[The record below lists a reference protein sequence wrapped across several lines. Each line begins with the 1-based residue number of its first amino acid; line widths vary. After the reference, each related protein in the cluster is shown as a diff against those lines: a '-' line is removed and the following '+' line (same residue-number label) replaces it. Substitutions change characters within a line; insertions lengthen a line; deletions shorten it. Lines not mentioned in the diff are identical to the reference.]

1 MDLLPLM
8 TPVHTPS
15 VSRDTV
21 IGRPIE
27 WDKAFE
33 IAISALLGLGFFLL
47 LRATPD
53 IPGGFD
59 GYRHVKQASRLIS
72 EPRSMFADP
81 WHLAYFWRV
90 PVDAWFGYH
99 VLLAPFTYF
108 FDLIT
113 ATKLFSSLVFS
124 LMAFAMFQLLRQLDA
139 KYRFIWVILAMTG
152 SSITLSR
159 ATTVRPF
166 LLSVLL
172 TLLAAFWTITD
183 KPVKLATVSLLH
195 ALSYSMFFLVG
206 MAPAIWFLLRR
217 DRRSCVAAL
226 SCGVGMILGL
236 LANPYFPENLRFD
249 IVQAS
254 VVSLGQKAHVRM
266 GGELYPASSWMWIV
280 SCLPVALPWIGAL
293 ILYIWRGRR
302 AATSDL
308 FLLLSATTFLGTL
321 RVIRTVDFFV
331 PFAILFAAAVISP
344 HLKASRTDVLAVG
357 LLLALPCVAHVYLTY
372 RYVLEAPSLARFRG
386 AAEYLRVNAPEA
398 LVANTQWNDYQLLFF
413 LNSRNRYV
421 IGIEPTFTYMEDP
434 RKYWLWFHISEDE
447 EATCDR
453 EYCADAD
460 RTDIVSAVR
469 QDLGAQYVVTDHTA
483 NPHVERV
490 LRGKSNVTEVY
501 RDAAFSVYRI
511 DS

>member
-1 MDLLPLM
+1 M
-8 TPVHTPS
+8 TPVDTPS
-15 VSRDTV
+15 VSRD
-21 IGRPIE
+21 R
-27 WDKAFE
+27 AFE

-72 EPRSMFADP
+72 EPHSMFADP

-99 VLLAPFTYF
+99 LLLAPFTYF

-113 ATKLFSSLVFS
+113 ATKIFSSLLFG
-124 LMAFAMFQLLRQLDA
+124 LTAYALFELLRQLDA
-139 KYRFIWVILAMTG
+139 KYRFVWVILAMTG

-172 TLLAAFWTITD
+172 TILAALWTVTD
-183 KPVKLATVSLLH
+183 KPIKLAVVSLIH

-206 MAPAIWFLLRR
+206 MAPACWFLLRR
-217 DRRSCVAAL
+217 DRRSGIALLCCAA
-226 SCGVGMILGL
+226 GIALGL
-236 LANPYFPENLRFD
+236 LINPYFPENLRFD

-266 GGELYPASSWMWIV
+266 GGELYPATSLMWMV
-280 SCLPVALPWIGAL
+280 SCLPVVLSWIGASVL
-293 ILYIWRGRR
+293 RLWHRR
-302 AATSDL
+302 NTPMTDL
-308 FLLLSATTFLGTL
+308 FLLLSAATFLGTL
-321 RVIRTVDFFV
+321 RVVRTVDFFV
-331 PFAILFAAAVISP
+331 PFAILFAAAAISP
-344 HLKASRTDVLAVG
+344 YLKASRTDLAAVG
-357 LLLALPCVAHVYLTY
+357 LLLVIPCAVNVYLT
-372 RYVLEAPSLARFRG
+372 RHYVRDAPSLARYRG

-421 IGIEPTFTYMEDP
+421 IGIEPTFTYLEDP
-434 RKYWLWFHISEDE
+434 RKYWLWLHISEDE
-447 EATCDR
+447 LGTCDH

-460 RTDIVSAVR
+460 RTDVVSAVR
-469 QDLGAQYVVTDHTA
+469 QDLKAQYVLTDHGA
-483 NPHVERV
+483 NPHLENI
-490 LRGKSNVTEVY
+490 LRQKTGVTEVY
-501 RDAAFSVYRI
+501 RDAAFSLYRLG
-511 DS
+511 S

>member
-1 MDLLPLM
+1 M
-8 TPVHTPS
+8 TPVDAPS
-15 VSRDTV
+15 ISRDTAKSRAV
-21 IGRPIE
+21 D
-27 WDKAFE
+27 WDRAFE

-59 GYRHVKQASRLIS
+59 GYRHVKQASRLIT
-72 EPRSMFADP
+72 EPRAMFADP

-113 ATKLFSSLVFS
+113 ATKVCSSLI
-124 LMAFAMFQLLRQLDA
+124 FALIAYTLFKLLGHLQA
-139 KYRFIWVILAMTG
+139 NFRFIWVILAMTG

-172 TLLAAFWTITD
+172 TLLAALWTATD
-183 KPVKLATVSLLH
+183 RPVKLAAVSLLH

-217 DRRSCVAAL
+217 DRRSCIAAL
-226 SCGVGMILGL
+226 SCGAGMVLGL

-254 VVSLGQKAHVRM
+254 VVSLGQKAHVHM
-266 GGELYPASSWMWIV
+266 GGELYPATSWLWIV
-280 SCLPVALPWIGAL
+280 SCLPVALPWAGAL
-293 ILYIWRGRR
+293 ILRLRNWRQSVP
-302 AATSDL
+302 AADL
-308 FLLLSATTFLGTL
+308 FLLLSAATFLGTL

-344 HLKASRTDVLAVG
+344 YIKASRTDVLAAG
-357 LLLALPCVAHVYLTY
+357 LLLALPCFAHVYLT
-372 RYVLEAPSLARFRG
+372 RQYVREAPSLARYRG
-386 AAEYLRVNAPEA
+386 AAEYLRVNAPGA

-413 LNSRNRYV
+413 LNSSNRYV
-421 IGIEPTFTYMEDP
+421 IGIEPTFTYLEDP

-447 EATCDR
+447 PGTCDH
-453 EYCADAD
+453 ETCADTD
-460 RTDIVSAVR
+460 RTDIVAAVR
-469 QDLGAQYVVTDHTA
+469 QDLGAQYVLADHDA
-483 NPHVERV
+483 NPRLESI
-490 LRGKSNVTEVY
+490 LRGKTNVTEVY